1 MTEAPTT
8 ELETLWPEDGAEHE
22 RSTAGEP
29 DHVLAVTLLAAGCTQ
44 AYVRHKCGFES
55 RRQCEAFCRDPDTRQ
70 LVAVVSQERAQRL
83 GKRAMVKLEQLVSRD
98 HTDLRAQVLA
108 VRTALE
114 VSGDLKR
121 DHSPPI
127 KSVRELS
134 VAELATLIDSTRAEL
149 NARIARQRAGG
160 AELVGT

>member
-1 MTEAPTT
+1 MRD
-8 ELETLWPEDGAEHE
+8 ELTLP
-22 RSTAGEP
+22 S
-29 DHVLAVTLLAAGCTQ
+29 LLAPEISAPP
-44 AYVRHKCGFES
+44 YPLMFEKFTNAEKLVATGTLEDVATP
-55 RRQCEAFCRDPDTRQ
+55 EAFCRDPDTRQ

-127 KSVRELS
+127 KSVKELS

-149 NARIARQRAGG
+149 DARIARQRAGA